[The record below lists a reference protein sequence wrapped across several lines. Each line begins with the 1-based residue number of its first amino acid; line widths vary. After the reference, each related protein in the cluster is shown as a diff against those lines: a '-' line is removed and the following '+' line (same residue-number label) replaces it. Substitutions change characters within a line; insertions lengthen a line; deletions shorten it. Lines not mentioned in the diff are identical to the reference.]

1 MGAATSHFF
10 PGGGGWGR
18 GSEPLAQ
25 TILAIC
31 PNFYETVKDK
41 QGSYYKLTWAY
52 IRNEY
57 ILSYQSIT
65 SP

>member
-1 MGAATSHFF
+1 MGAATSHFL

-31 PNFYETVKDK
+31 PNFYETVEEK
-41 QGSYYKLTWAY
+41 QGSYD
-52 IRNEY
+52 
-57 ILSYQSIT
+57 IL
-65 SP
+65 P